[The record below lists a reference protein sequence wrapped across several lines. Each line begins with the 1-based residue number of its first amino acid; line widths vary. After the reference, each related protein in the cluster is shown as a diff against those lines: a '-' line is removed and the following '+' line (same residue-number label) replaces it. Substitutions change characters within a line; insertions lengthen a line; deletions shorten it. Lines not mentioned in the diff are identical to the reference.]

1 MTKELELALEV
12 AVEAGALTLKYFRQ
26 RSLKVEHKRDKSPV
40 TEADKQ
46 AEKLIRSRLLKAF
59 PKDGFLGEESG
70 EKPSKSGR
78 RWVIDPID
86 GTKSFIHGVP
96 LYGTMI
102 GLEAGGEVI
111 VGAVNFPA
119 LNQIYYA
126 EQGGGAFCNFQRI
139 SASSVKKFDDALLCA
154 TSEDYIFG
162 KSTSPLDDLR
172 GKTGLFRTWGDCY
185 GHCLVASGHADIM
198 IDPKMNPWD
207 IAALLPI
214 VTEAGGT
221 CFDYNGNPASIFGQG
236 LVSANRPLGDT
247 LLKKLRKHS
256 QLGD

>member
-1 MTKELELALEV
+1 MTKELETALEV
-12 AVEAGALTLKYFRQ
+12 AVEAGTLTLKYFRQ
-26 RSLKVEHKRDKSPV
+26 RSLKVETKRDKSPV

-46 AEKLIRSRLLKAF
+46 AEKLIRTRLMKAF

-96 LYGTMI
+96 LYGNMI
-102 GLEAGGEVI
+102 GLEAGGEVV
-111 VGAVNFPA
+111 VGVVNFPA
-119 LNQIYYA
+119 LNQIFYA
-126 EQGGGAFCNFQRI
+126 EQGCGAFCNFQRL
-139 SASSVKKFDDALLCA
+139 SVSSVKKFDDALLCA

-162 KSTSPLDDLR
+162 ASNSPLDNLR
-172 GKTGLFRTWGDCY
+172 GKTNLFRTWGDCY
-185 GHCLVASGHADIM
+185 GHCLVASGNADLM

-214 VTEAGGT
+214 VTEAGGM
-221 CFDYNGNPASIFGQG
+221 CFDYNGKPASLFGKG
-236 LVSANRPLGDT
+236 LVSTNPFLGKS
-247 LLKKLRKHS
+247 LLK
-256 QLGD
+256 QLES

>member
-1 MTKELELALEV
+1 MTKELETALEV
-12 AVEAGALTLKYFRQ
+12 AVEAGTLTLKYFRQ
-26 RSLKVEHKRDKSPV
+26 RSLKVETKRDKSPV

-46 AEKLIRSRLLKAF
+46 AEKLIRTRLMKAF

-96 LYGTMI
+96 LYGNMI
-102 GLEAGGEVI
+102 GLEAGGEVV
-111 VGAVNFPA
+111 VGVVNFPA
-119 LNQIYYA
+119 LNQIFYA
-126 EQGGGAFCNFQRI
+126 EQGCGAFCNFQRL
-139 SASSVKKFDDALLCA
+139 SVSSVKKFDDALLCA

-162 KSTSPLDDLR
+162 ASNSPLDNLR
-172 GKTGLFRTWGDCY
+172 GKTNLFRTWGDCY
-185 GHCLVASGHADIM
+185 GHCLVASGNADLM

-214 VTEAGGT
+214 VTEAGGM
-221 CFDYNGNPASIFGQG
+221 CFDYNGKPASLFGKG
-236 LVSANRPLGDT
+236 LVSTNPFLGKS
-247 LLKKLRKHS
+247 LLKHLES
-256 QLGD
+256 

>member
-12 AVEAGALTLKYFRQ
+12 AVEAGNLTLKYFRQ
-26 RSLKVEHKRDKSPV
+26 RSLKVERKRDHSPV

-46 AEKLIRSRLLKAF
+46 AEKLIRTRLLKAF

-70 EKPSKSGR
+70 EKQGKSGR
-78 RWVIDPID
+78 RWIIDPID

-96 LYGTMI
+96 LYGNMI

-111 VGAVNFPA
+111 VGVVNFPA
-119 LNQIYYA
+119 LSQIFYA
-126 EQGGGAFCNFQRI
+126 EQGGGAFCNFQRL
-139 SASSVKKFDDALLCA
+139 SVSTVKKLSDALLCA

-162 KSTSPLDDLR
+162 SSSSPLDDLR
-172 GKTGLFRTWGDCY
+172 GKTALFRTWGDCY
-185 GHCLVASGHADIM
+185 GHCLVASGNADIM

-214 VTEAGGT
+214 VTEAGGM
-221 CFDYNGNPASIFGQG
+221 CFDYNGNPATISGKG
-236 LVSANRPLGDT
+236 LVSTNQFLGK
-247 LLKKLRKHS
+247 LLLH
-256 QLGD
+256 QLQ

>member
-1 MTKELELALEV
+1 MTKELELALEL
-12 AVEAGALTLKYFRQ
+12 AVEAGKLTLKYFQQ
-26 RSLKVEHKRDKSPV
+26 RSLKVERKRDKSPV

-46 AEKLIRSRLLKAF
+46 AEKLIRSRLSKAF

-96 LYGTMI
+96 LYGNMI
-102 GLEAGGEVI
+102 GLEANGDVLLGV
-111 VGAVNFPA
+111 VNFPA

-139 SASSVKKFDDALLCA
+139 TVSTVKKFDEALLCA

-162 KSTSPLDDLR
+162 NGTSPLDNLR
-172 GKTGLFRTWGDCY
+172 GQTGLFRTWGDCY
-185 GHCLVASGHADIM
+185 GHCLVASGNADIM

-214 VTEAGGT
+214 VTEAGGM
-221 CFDYNGNPASIFGQG
+221 CFDYDGNPASIFGKG
-236 LVSANRPLGDT
+236 LVSTNRPLGEA
-247 LLKKLRKHS
+247 LLKKLRNGS
-256 QLGD
+256 